1 MKILKIEKRTKKVV
15 RTPLGIEVYRDHVE
29 IQRCDEGQLHEVV
42 LEENHRDIFVPVI
55 TTLHDTCTITLSS
68 ETLDDIINIMNAEI
82 ANKPYHTEDN

>member
-1 MKILKIEKRTKKVV
+1 MKILKIEKRTKKIV

-29 IQRCDEGQLHEVV
+29 IQRCDEGQLHEVL
-42 LEENHRDIFVPVI
+42 LEENIRDIFVPIAV
-55 TTLHDTCTITLSS
+55 LPNDLCTITVTL